1 MIKLIQLV
9 LIMLTV
15 FVADIPQNS
24 STHKIDKLIELG
36 HSIKVKNIDSVYLL
50 ATDALTQCKNL
61 KYDLGIAKAKTLASF
76 YFLEK
81 HKYDTAKFLLFES
94 LQHFTR
100 VPKHQNTIDHG
111 MVFLHLGYV
120 GIKQYEFKLALRYAD
135 NALRIFKLNNDI
147 NNIAASLTL
156 LGVIESNQGN
166 YVQGLAYYSNA
177 FRLKSDNNFSPE
189 DCISDFSN
197 IAAIYTKIGQ
207 YQKAIQYSKKALTL
221 AFKYNHTLKQ
231 LGNLNNLGVIYS
243 SLKQY
248 DSAIY
253 FYEKCLEIST
263 DHNIIERKNITLYN
277 IANLYYKKGEYEK
290 SSKLIQ
296 NVIIADP
303 TVNVLRNSKILLA
316 KNHLQLGEI
325 DSSIL
330 IASKLYKIF
339 YKHSRNKESTIEL
352 THVLGQAY
360 KAKKKYDSAIFYL
373 NIHHLLRDSL
383 YSLDNQRKLGLLYAE
398 LETLDKE
405 KELEILQKDSIVR
418 KKKTTGIFIIVGFL
432 TLTISLIS
440 ICIILMLRNREKN
453 EKIKSRELSCQLEKK
468 KRDLHQQIL
477 KIIYMNNGLLEVESG
492 LKRLQMQIEKN
503 KSKDIDLML
512 ETIQKSKTLD
522 AEWDNFIIYF
532 DQVYN
537 QFIKKV
543 STRFPNLSTSEKRL
557 ILLIKMELKNR
568 EIASL
573 LNIDSASVKMA
584 KYRLKK
590 KLLLPEEIDV
600 QLYLYNF
607 N

>member
-9 LIMLTV
+9 LIMLTA
-15 FVADIPQNS
+15 FVVDIPQNS

-76 YFLEK
+76 YYFEK
-81 HKYDTAKFLLFES
+81 YKYDTAKFLLHES

-100 VPKHQNTIDHG
+100 FQKHQNTVDHG

-120 GIKQYEFKLALRYAD
+120 AIKEYEFKLALRYAD

-147 NNIAASLTL
+147 KNIAATLTL
-156 LGVIESNQGN
+156 LGGIESNQGN
-166 YVQGLAYYSNA
+166 YAQGLAYYSNA

-189 DCISDFSN
+189 SCISDFSN
-197 IAAIYTKIGQ
+197 IAAIYIKIGQ
-207 YQKAIQYSKKALTL
+207 YEKAIQYSKKALNL

-248 DSAIY
+248 DSSIN
-253 FYEKCLEIST
+253 FYEKCLEISN

-277 IANLYYKKGEYEK
+277 IANLYSKKGEYEK

-296 NVIIADP
+296 NVIITDP

-316 KNHLQLGEI
+316 KNYLQLGEI

-339 YKHSRNKESTIEL
+339 YQHSRNKESTIEL

-360 KAKKKYDSAIFYL
+360 KSKKKYDSAIFYL

-383 YSLDNQRKLGLLYAE
+383 YNLDNQRKLGLLYAE
-398 LETLDKE
+398 LETLEKE

-418 KKKTTGIFIIVGFL
+418 KKKTTGFFIIVGFL

-453 EKIKSRELSCQLEKK
+453 EKIKSSELSCQLEKK